1 MKSLILYDDGQ
12 TVTKSSERIE
22 VVKKGMVALSEP
34 VIGISDILIL
44 GNIQITAQALKFLAK
59 HSIDITHA
67 TKSGKIYAYTDT
79 MSADRCAMRIIQYNQ
94 FSNDSFKLEMAKLFC
109 RLKINTQAEYLLDE
123 RRKLG
128 RKSAEIFKGFVHQ
141 LDNCRSINEVLGVEG
156 RAANFY
162 FAALSKVS
170 AFEHRSRRPARDVF
184 NALLNLTYTMLLYK
198 INSILHSKS
207 LDTQVGFLHCIKS
220 GRPSLSLDVLELFR
234 TKADKFV
241 VKLTNRK
248 EFKHSDFT
256 IDEETNGYFLNKKA
270 FSRYIEKYS
279 DAFNIE
285 SEVEVFCGRL
295 IIALK
300 SGEVSVFEQA

>member
-22 VVKKGMVALSEP
+22 VVKKGKVTFSEP
-34 VIGISDILIL
+34 VIGISDILVL

-59 HSIDITHA
+59 HSIDITYA
-67 TKSGKIYAYTDT
+67 TKSGKIYAYTET
-79 MSADRCAMRIIQYNQ
+79 LSADRCAMRIIQYNQ
-94 FSNDSFKLEMAKLFC
+94 FGNDSFRLEMAKMFC
-109 RLKINTQAEYLLDE
+109 RLKINTQAVYLSDA

-128 RKSAEIFKGFVHQ
+128 KKSADVLTGFIRQ
-141 LDNCRSINEVLGVEG
+141 LDDCRSINEVLGVEG
-156 RAANFY
+156 RAATFY

-170 AFEHRSRRPARDVF
+170 AFEHRSRRPARDIF
-184 NALLNLTYTMLLYK
+184 NALLNLTYAMLLNK
-198 INSILHSKS
+198 INSILHAKS

-220 GRPSLSLDVLELFR
+220 GRPSLSLDMLELFR
-234 TKADKFV
+234 TRADKFV
-241 VKLTNRK
+241 IKLTNRK

-279 DAFNIE
+279 DEFHID
-285 SEVEVFCGRL
+285 SEVEALCGRL
-295 IIALK
+295 IVALK
-300 SGEVSVFEQA
+300 SGDVSVFEQA